1 MAKNY
6 NEYNDLG
13 VRFLYPANWFVRTE
27 TWDKGTYS
35 ITVDTPDGGFWSLS
49 IYPKGVNLDTAALQ
63 AIDALKTEYDQVEKT
78 EIHKYVADFELSG
91 YEADFFYLDLTS
103 TATALKFEDGR
114 RGYVIFWQTCDSM
127 TTSADDPVRSDVFN
141 AMTHTLVSNLTGQED
156 DWGDEEDELMFERK
170 LSARQE
176 RELED
181 REYRRSRYEKARQDF
196 EDRLWR
202 RSDDSDD
209 MRLEDFMVADRG
221 ARGSKRG
228 KKPRLDEEFEGEFN
242 FGANPH
248 DSDE

>member
-1 MAKNY
+1 MHGTRSADIQRIALRGVLLNQIRAPLLGLL
-6 NEYNDLG
+6 DLLHDR
-13 VRFLYPANWFVRTE
+13 VLDLSHDIA
-27 TWDKGTYS
+27 
-35 ITVDTPDGGFWSLS
+35 DGLH
-49 IYPKGVNLDTAALQ
+49 D
-63 AIDALKTEYDQVEKT
+63 
-78 EIHKYVADFELSG
+78 VADFELSG